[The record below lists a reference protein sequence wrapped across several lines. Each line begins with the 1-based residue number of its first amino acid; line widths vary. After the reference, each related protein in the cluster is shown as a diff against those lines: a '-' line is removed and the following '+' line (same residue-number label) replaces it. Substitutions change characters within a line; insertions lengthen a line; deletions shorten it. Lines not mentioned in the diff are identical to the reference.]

1 MKVLYFIIS
10 IIILALATTASYRY
24 LKQDWLLY
32 RTAEDLSRRGAWQQ
46 VIPICDALAGKGF
59 RPTDTLRLLGKS
71 YAEAGDLTMAIEAFG
86 KLATINPGDAGIELE
101 LAGLYDRQGDHARA
115 ADMYRT
121 LLAKEP
127 GNRAVAL
134 GLARALTALRRY
146 DEAILRYRAIL
157 GEKP

>member
-10 IIILALATTASYRY
+10 IIILTLVTTAAYRY

-32 RTAEDLSRRGAWQQ
+32 RTAENLSREGAWQK

-59 RPTDTLRLLGKS
+59 RPKDTLRLLGKS
-71 YAEAGDLTMAIEAFG
+71 YEEAGNLTMAIEAFR
-86 KLATINPGDAGIELE
+86 KLTTVNPGDAGVELE

-121 LLAKEP
+121 LLAREP
-127 GNRAVAL
+127 GNRAAAL
-134 GLARALTALRRY
+134 RLARSLTALRRY

-157 GEKP
+157 GDKP

>member
-71 YAEAGDLTMAIEAFG
+71 YEEAGDLTMAIEAFR
-86 KLATINPGDAGIELE
+86 KLTTVNPATPASNSNWPGCMTGRAITRARGHVPHPP
-101 LAGLYDRQGDHARA
+101 RQGTRKQGRRPQAR
-115 ADMYRT
+115 
-121 LLAKEP
+121 P
-127 GNRAVAL
+127 P
-134 GLARALTALRRY
+134 LTALRRY

-157 GEKP
+157 GDKP